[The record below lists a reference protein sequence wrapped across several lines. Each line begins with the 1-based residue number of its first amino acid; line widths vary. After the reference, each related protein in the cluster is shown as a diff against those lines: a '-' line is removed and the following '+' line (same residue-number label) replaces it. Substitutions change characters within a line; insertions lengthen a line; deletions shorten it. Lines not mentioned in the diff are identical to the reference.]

1 MFRGNFIITRFVT
14 RIRARFFGPLTR
26 RIFEWGYLGTTIILS
41 KPQLLFWIYQKR
53 SPVNSQL
60 SAAEVTANLR
70 ALAELIGGN
79 SSRDILGKTI
89 YNNHFFRN
97 PLFCF
102 KKCQYTNKKFINPS
116 TFRQ

>member
-26 RIFEWGYLGTTIILS
+26 RIFEWGYLGTTISLS

-79 SSRDILGKTI
+79 SSRG
-89 YNNHFFRN
+89 YSRQNHLQQSFFSK
-97 PLFCF
+97 PSFLF
-102 KKCQYTNKKFINPS
+102 
-116 TFRQ
+116 